1 MKKTF
6 AKDSI
11 SYKCTQRRIN
21 KKKMNFGR
29 WLGYEHIRNN
39 NEAENH
45 IIFSKINTKKKKKKK
60 KNIYFAK

>member
-1 MKKTF
+1 
-6 AKDSI
+6 
-11 SYKCTQRRIN
+11 
-21 KKKMNFGR
+21 MNFGR

-60 KNIYFAK
+60 YIFCEIKSLYSRTKGKET